1 MRRIRW
7 TSTARSQGFG
17 LVEIMISI
25 TLGLLLTAAVLQVF
39 VANNRTYKTGEAVSE
54 VQEAARYLQS
64 ELPRQLRMAGY
75 RGCLSKQ
82 DITLIN
88 TLNNASTV
96 TYNFNAG
103 LVGYDNL
110 STALPTELAAH
121 LTGDP
126 APLTGT
132 DLLIVQRPDSQPLSI
147 VATNNAAQ
155 LFAVEEANNVLA
167 VGDIAIVTDC
177 NKGHIFQV
185 TNITLSGGKA
195 NIVHGVSSLTPGNQS
210 SLASWDPNNK
220 LNIYSTNAEIMRY
233 GSETYYLATNS
244 VSGRPALFR
253 KLNGGMATVMQDGVY
268 DLQILYGIDTNA
280 DRQTDRY
287 VTAPNV
293 TAWNQVLTIQ
303 MELLLGSSETGA
315 VTGSQ
320 TMTFNGSAMTTSD
333 DRWYMPTVITAV
345 LRNRLN

>member
-1 MRRIRW
+1 M
-7 TSTARSQGFG
+7 
-17 LVEIMISI
+17 
-25 TLGLLLTAAVLQVF
+25 
-39 VANNRTYKTGEAVSE
+39 
-54 VQEAARYLQS
+54 
-64 ELPRQLRMAGY
+64 
-75 RGCLSKQ
+75 
-82 DITLIN
+82 
-88 TLNNASTV
+88 
-96 TYNFNAG
+96 
-103 LVGYDNL
+103 
-110 STALPTELAAH
+110 
-121 LTGDP
+121 
-126 APLTGT
+126 
-132 DLLIVQRPDSQPLSI
+132 
-147 VATNNAAQ
+147 
-155 LFAVEEANNVLA
+155 
-167 VGDIAIVTDC
+167 
-177 NKGHIFQV
+177 